1 MGENIFE
8 KNKRINRG
16 GREFW
21 SARELYKLL
30 GYTEY
35 GKFLP
40 AVERAKESCKQVG
53 QRIEEHFAD
62 LSEPQKS
69 KNQYGEI
76 LGQVISDI
84 HLSRY
89 ACYLIAQ
96 NGDPRKVEIAK
107 AQTYFAIKTR
117 QREIEEKLIE
127 DQKRIAIRGKVTE
140 ENKKLAS
147 TAKRAGVNNFANFQD
162 FGYMGLYGG
171 LRQKE
176 IKKKKGLNE
185 KENLLD
191 NIGSEELIANL
202 FRASQADAM
211 IKRENVVGEPK
222 ANETHKYVG
231 QKVRNTIKTLGGTMP
246 EDLPKV
252 EDIKKVRKK
261 LKSKE
266 KNKLIEK

>member
-1 MGENIFE
+1 MGENLFE
-8 KNKRINRG
+8 KIKKINSEG
-16 GREFW
+16 KEFW
-21 SARELYKLL
+21 SARELYSLL
-30 GYTEY
+30 GYSKWENFFT
-35 GKFLP
+35 
-40 AVERAKESCKQVG
+40 AIDRAKESCKNSG
-53 QRIEEHFAD
+53 QIIKDHFPDAR
-62 LSEPQKS
+62 KS
-69 KNQYGEI
+69 INSGKNTNRDFE
-76 LGQVISDI
+76 DF

-117 QREIEEKLIE
+117 QREIEEQLIE

-171 LRQKE
+171 LRQNE
-176 IKKKKGLNE
+176 IKKRKGLNE

-202 FRASQADAM
+202 FRASQADSM
-211 IKRENVVGEPK
+211 IKRESIMGEDR
-222 ANETHKYVG
+222 ANQTHKYVG

-252 EDIKKVRKK
+252 EHISKVRKK
-261 LKSKE
+261 LKDKT
-266 KNKLIEK
+266 KNKLIEN

>member
-1 MGENIFE
+1 MGENTFE
-8 KNKRINRG
+8 KIKKVNTEGI
-16 GREFW
+16 EFW
-21 SARELYKLL
+21 SARDLYKLL

-53 QRIEEHFAD
+53 QKITEHFAD

-76 LGQVISDI
+76 IGQIISDI

-117 QREIEEKLIE
+117 QREIEEQLIE
-127 DQKRIAIRGKVTE
+127 DQKRLAIRGKVKE
-140 ENKKLAS
+140 ENRKLAS

-176 IKKKKGLNE
+176 IKKKKGLDE
-185 KENLLD
+185 KDNLLD

-211 IKRENVVGEPK
+211 IKRENIIGENR
-222 ANETHKYVG
+222 ANETHKFVG

-246 EDLPKV
+246 EDLSKV
-252 EDIKKVRKK
+252 EDIKLVRKK
-261 LKSKE
+261 LKSKV
-266 KNKLIEK
+266 NKKLN